1 MLNLYIT
8 AFQINARSKQSKPE
22 HVDEKE
28 NLNDEWKKRTRDVEE
43 FKSKGRKLK
52 KEAENS
58 CHGSIFT

>member
-43 FKSKGRKLK
+43 SSKL
-52 KEAENS
+52 
-58 CHGSIFT
+58 